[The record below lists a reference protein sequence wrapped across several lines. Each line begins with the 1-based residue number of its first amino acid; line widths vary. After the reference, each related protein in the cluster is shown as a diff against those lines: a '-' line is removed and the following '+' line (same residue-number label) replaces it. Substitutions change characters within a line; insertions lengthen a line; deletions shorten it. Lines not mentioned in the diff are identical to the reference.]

1 MHLRHRTTH
10 GWEAWDAES
19 PAEMRKGP
27 VVIGDQSLCLRFP
40 TTRPTRHQ
48 EGKGK
53 EKQEQEH
60 EFVVVSGV
68 VSVRAQFSVA
78 NQSTSSHTGAF
89 NTTTRGPLWCARVVC
104 VGECSPQATIFFVG
118 NRDFEGPARA
128 LSYAFRGLVEI
139 RVSSFSSFLHPVVP
153 YRWPSEP

>member
-1 MHLRHRTTH
+1 MHLRRGRTH

-78 NQSTSSHTGAF
+78 NQSTSSHTGAS

-104 VGECSPQATIFFVG
+104 VGECPPQATIFFVG

-128 LSYAFRGLVEI
+128 LSYAFRSLV
-139 RVSSFSSFLHPVVP
+139 
-153 YRWPSEP
+153 